1 MRHLFQ
7 SLVVLGALA
16 LTACPSKPAPS
27 PEEKAC
33 NCAAPAPGGAT
44 PTGGTATPS
53 PSPLAVKPAKVEP
66 TSSAPHVQPLQPC
79 EARDRLP
86 IDAARAYYDEE
97 KYEQALAC
105 AAQAGAL
112 FPGNVL
118 AHTEKGNALVMLG
131 RFDEAKQSFARALAT
146 DPDSL
151 DALLGAAHLY
161 GVDLPSNRENDELA
175 SLYAERGLE
184 LAREANDEETA
195 LQFGRLAAMI
205 FNDLG
210 QAADALDRA
219 DWVLAR
225 APKDGDARYEK
236 AMALFELCRFPE
248 AKKAFSELL
257 SDKTRA
263 AHAHHHLGLI
273 LEREGKLAEAQKH
286 LDLAHQLSAEDFPSP
301 VLLSSD
307 EFKGEVKKALETLP
321 ADMRKDVE
329 GIPVDTADL
338 PATDDLTSGDP
349 PLSPTILGLF
359 RGPPLQEPC
368 EAEPNAKPG
377 TPCRSVVLYRKNLA
391 RAVKSRE
398 ELIEQIRVT
407 LLHEIGH
414 LRGEDDVELAAR
426 GLE

>member
-1 MRHLFQ
+1 MRTLHSAL
-7 SLVVLGALA
+7 LAGAIA
-16 LTACPSKPAPS
+16 LCACKSEPQCPPAAAAPS
-27 PEEKAC
+27 
-33 NCAAPAPGGAT
+33 APAANVPAANA
-44 PTGGTATPS
+44 PTSTT
-53 PSPLAVKPAKVEP
+53 VKPAKLEP
-66 TSSAPHVQPLQPC
+66 TVSAPHVEPLEPC
-79 EARDRLP
+79 EAHDRLP

-97 KYEQALAC
+97 KYSQALAC
-105 AAQAGAL
+105 AAQAAAL

-118 AHTEKGNALVMLG
+118 AHTEKGNAQVMLG
-131 RFDEAKQSFARALAT
+131 RFDEAKQAFARALAV
-146 DPDSL
+146 DPESL

-184 LAREANDEETA
+184 LSRESNDEETA

-225 APKDGDARYEK
+225 APKDGDAKYEK
-236 AMALFELCRFPE
+236 AMALFELCRFNE
-248 AKKAFSELL
+248 AKKAFTDLL
-257 SDKTRA
+257 NDPTRK

-273 LEREGKLAEAQKH
+273 LEREGKLADAQKH
-286 LDLAHQLSAEDFPSP
+286 LDQAHQLAAEDFPTP
-301 VLLSSD
+301 VLLTAD
-307 EFKGEVKKALETLP
+307 EFKAEVTKAMSALP
-321 ADMRKDVE
+321 DDMKKDVQ

-368 EAEPNAKPG
+368 DVDPGAKPG

-391 RAVKSRE
+391 RAVRSHD